1 MAFSSFQHQLFIS
14 PIYFNSQILIPTSL
28 FTFIT
33 FFLRYQKKS
42 QPPCLIFPPCSTS
55 LNHLHLHSPPP
66 KKNYT
71 IIIHNLFPSFLLFF
85 AFLQANQAILQRLP
99 TRIIS
104 FSPPSPHILFLN
116 RTVYFKTQIAAP
128 NMMAAPVILKN

>member
-1 MAFSSFQHQLFIS
+1 MAFSSFQHQLFICL
-14 PIYFNSQILIPTSL
+14 IYFNSQILIPTSL

-33 FFLRYQKKS
+33 FFLRHQEKS
-42 QPPCLIFPPCSTS
+42 HPPCLIFPPCSTS
-55 LNHLHLHSPPP
+55 LNHLHLHSPP
-66 KKNYT
+66 KNYT